1 MLDRETVRGI
11 VAAGHAVPA
20 GRSVEELTPPL
31 LAALG
36 SPDPVVR
43 EPAPEIVDVWIERGL
58 YAPAAMRAMAAR
70 MADNLAAGL
79 GERDTDSVFL
89 RAFSLLVLTSIVS
102 RDNTHPFYDAGD
114 MRDILDRVLHYAAA
128 ERDLRG
134 YIPGKGWAHA
144 VAHTADILWALAS
157 NRHLEAADLGRV
169 LDAIAVLVA
178 PPVAHIY
185 LHNEDERLAHAAL
198 GVLHRDLAPPPAV
211 AIWLERLVHPDGRD
225 LGFAALLSQPD
236 VAMRHNTIAFLR
248 GLYFQLA
255 GLAYDPDTLPP
266 GLPGYISD
274 QIRQAPRHA
283 NDALPRIAAAL
294 RAIGVF

>member
-1 MLDRETVRGI
+1 VLDRETVRGI

-43 EPAPEIVDVWIERGL
+43 EPAPKIVDVWIERGL

-211 AIWLERLVHPDGRD
+211 ATWLERLVRPDGRD